1 MILFENHYVDT
12 IKADPSLKQVYLKFT
27 DKLKGV
33 IAQLPPMP
41 TVMLPP
47 KNEAKLE
54 AQTLNLEQRK
64 KINELSFSLTVDLH
78 KFLDELSTH

>member
-1 MILFENHYVDT
+1 
-12 IKADPSLKQVYLKFT
+12 
-27 DKLKGV
+27 
-33 IAQLPPMP
+33 MP